1 MPYVV
6 AYVAGLIVFGGTDA
20 LWLSVMGPL
29 VYRPALA
36 DILAPSLRLAPA
48 LVFYLCFPVGIVVFG
63 AMPGLRSGSSVTAF
77 AYGLL
82 FGAIAYSTYDL
93 TNHATLRVWT
103 LQITILDICYGA
115 LASGIAAAA
124 ACLAMRAVSH

>member
-1 MPYVV
+1 MPYAV
-6 AYVAGLIVFGGTDA
+6 AYLTSLIAFGGTDA
-20 LWLSVMGPL
+20 VWLSVMGPL

-63 AMPGLRSGSSVTAF
+63 AMPGLRSGSLATAF
-77 AYGLL
+77 GYALL

-93 TNHATLRVWT
+93 TNYATLRVWT
-103 LQITILDICYGA
+103 LKITILDICYGA
-115 LASGIAAAA
+115 LASGMAAAV
-124 ACLAMRAVSH
+124 ACLAMRAVTP

>member
-6 AYVAGLIVFGGTDA
+6 AYLASLIVFGGIDA
-20 LWLSVMGPL
+20 IWLSVMGPL

-36 DILAPSLRLAPA
+36 DILAPSLRPVPA
-48 LVFYLCFPVGIVVFG
+48 LVFYFCFPVGIVVFG
-63 AMPGLRSGSSVTAF
+63 TVPGLRSGSLAAAF
-77 AYGLL
+77 TLALL

-93 TNHATLRVWT
+93 TNYATLRVWT

-115 LASGIAAAA
+115 LASGIAAVV
-124 ACLAMRAVSH
+124 ACLAMRAVTR